1 LRQVS
6 GIPLAEERMQARF
19 AADPGIGL
27 RVEGIGFRAEGIG
40 FRVEGIGFRAEGI
53 GFRVEGIGFRA
64 EGIGFRVEG
73 CSPRSACKG
82 ALLPTQVLE
91 PCNHVTMY

>member
-19 AADPGIGL
+19 AADPGIG
-27 RVEGIGFRAEGIG
+27 
-40 FRVEGIGFRAEGI
+40 FRVEGI

-91 PCNHVTMY
+91 PCNHVLEPRVEGVG